1 MNKSKVG
8 ADMTKIRD
16 VKVEDAERLLEI
28 YSFYVINTAITFETE
43 VPSLDEFV
51 GRIKRITARY
61 PYLVVEDDGII
72 YGYAYAGVFKDRAAY
87 DKSCELTVYIDKDV
101 KKKGYGRLLYD
112 ALEVRLSEMGIENL
126 YACIGDPVEEDKYL
140 DKNSE
145 NFHAHLGFRKI
156 GTFYKCG
163 YKFDTWYNMIWMEKL
178 VGTHSLK
185 KERIDL
191 WKDNEY
197 TYPLAF
203 GFKPNMVSYLHNDGQ
218 KHPCMVVI
226 PGGGYCVVSPTE
238 GEIVAKKFYKM
249 GYNTFVVTYTTNILF
264 KEPLMDQPMK
274 DVSRAIRLIR
284 KDSEKYG
291 IFEDKIT
298 ICGFS
303 AGAHLSGS
311 VCVHFDDVSDENETL
326 NKISNR
332 PDSAILC
339 YPVITSGE
347 FAHRDSFN
355 ALIGED
361 AEPDKLEYFSL
372 EKNVTKNTPPTFL
385 WHTATD
391 DLVPVQN
398 SYLYDEALTKAGV
411 NHTLHV
417 FSFGHHGLGLADEDW
432 ANHRFGEPYTYEQTF
447 NTVQAVKDNLVEVS
461 DEKRE
466 ELIRDFSEA
475 KYWPDVTY
483 PEVAL
488 WPEMADA
495 WIKTTY

>member
-1 MNKSKVG
+1 MH
-8 ADMTKIRD
+8 KIRD
-16 VKVEDAERLLEI
+16 VKLEDADRLLDI
-28 YSFYVINTAITFETE
+28 YGYYVLNTAITFETE
-43 VPSLDEFV
+43 IPTKQEFQ
-51 GRIKRITARY
+51 RRITGITSKY
-61 PYLVVEDDGII
+61 PYLVLESEGVI

-87 DKSCELTVYIDKDV
+87 DKSCELTIYIDNSA
-101 KKKGYGRLLYD
+101 KKKGYGKALYAVLEKRL
-112 ALEVRLSEMGIENL
+112 AEIGIENL
-126 YACIGDPVEEDKYL
+126 YACIGDPVVADDYL
-140 DKNSE
+140 DNNSE
-145 NFHAHLGFRKI
+145 MFHAHLGFRKI

-163 YKFDTWYNMIWMEKL
+163 YKFGNWYNMIWMEKL
-178 VGTHSLK
+178 IGNHSLETK
-185 KERIDL
+185 RIDL
-191 WKDNEY
+191 WEEGEY
-197 TYPLAF
+197 SYPLAF

-218 KHPCMVVI
+218 RHPCMVVI

-249 GYNTFVVTYTTNILF
+249 GYNAFVVTYTTNILF

-284 KDSEKYG
+284 KDADKYG
-291 IFEDKIT
+291 IYSDKLV

-311 VCVHFDDVSDENETL
+311 VSVHYEDIEDSNADL

-332 PDSAILC
+332 PDAVVLS

-355 ALIGED
+355 ALVGED
-361 AEPDKLEYFSL
+361 AGNDKLEYYSL
-372 EKNVTKNTPPTFL
+372 EKQVTKNTPPTFL

-398 SYLYDEALTKAGV
+398 SLLYDEALTKAGV
-411 NHTLHV
+411 KHALHV

-447 NTVQAVKDNLVEVS
+447 KTVEAVKKGEVLVS
-461 DEKRE
+461 DEKKE
-466 ELIRDFSEA
+466 ELIRDFSA
-475 KYWPDVTY
+475 VKYWPDVTY
-483 PEVAL
+483 PEVSL
-488 WPEMADA
+488 WPEMADGF
-495 WIKTTY
+495 IKTTI